1 MPKMIDLSSFRKADA
16 CGQTV
21 LSDTFERTKIGEKLK
36 CDIFGDFQRSF
47 LIIFMGFNFRLIFIW
62 DMLWSRAKC
71 RVPREHLATDALLKQ

>member
-36 CDIFGDFQRSF
+36 CDIFGDFQSNF
-47 LIIFMGFNFRLIFIW
+47 HGFQFSL
-62 DMLWSRAKC
+62 DLYLGH
-71 RVPREHLATDALLKQ
+71 VVE